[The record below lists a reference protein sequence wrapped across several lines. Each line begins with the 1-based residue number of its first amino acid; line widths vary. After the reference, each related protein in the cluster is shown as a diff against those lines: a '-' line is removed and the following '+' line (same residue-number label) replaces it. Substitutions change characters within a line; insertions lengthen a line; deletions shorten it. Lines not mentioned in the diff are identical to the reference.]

1 MTAPV
6 PQYPQA
12 EYIALDT
19 IPVNG
24 VPAYHAGDPIF
35 ASAVERIPAA
45 VAEGDG
51 CNVAPVDSNEA
62 QALLKALAKVTG
74 DSPVPALDQLRLA
87 KEEEGAPEPGS
98 VGAFDPSR
106 HTVADV
112 NAYLADQSD
121 AEKARVIEAE
131 RSTQGRNGIVDGPHA
146 KAAAAAPVSA
156 PVRGEIAE
164 A

>member
-1 MTAPV
+1 VFEA
-6 PQYPQA
+6 
-12 EYIALDT
+12 
-19 IPVNG
+19 
-24 VPAYHAGDPIF
+24 
-35 ASAVERIPAA
+35 
-45 VAEGDG
+45 
-51 CNVAPVDSNEA
+51 DSNEA

-131 RSTQGRNGIVDGPHA
+131 RSTQGRNGIIDGPHA

>member
-1 MTAPV
+1 MTAAA
-6 PQYPQA
+6 YPQA
-12 EYIALDT
+12 EYVALRT
-19 IPVNG
+19 ILVNG
-24 VPAYHAGDPIF
+24 VPGYHAGDPVY
-35 ASAVERIPAA
+35 ASALERLGVSEEDGD
-45 VAEGDG
+45 VAL
-51 CNVAPVDSNEA
+51 ADSNEA
-62 QALLKALAKVTG
+62 QALARAQAKVTG
-74 DSPVPALDQLRLA
+74 DSNVPQLDQLRA
-87 KEEEGAPEPGS
+87 ARDEEGVVEPGS

-131 RSTQGRNGIVDGPHA
+131 RSSQGRQGIVDGPHA
-146 KAAAAAPVSA
+146 KAAASAPAVSA

>member
-87 KEEEGAPEPGS
+87 
-98 VGAFDPSR
+98 
-106 HTVADV
+106 
-112 NAYLADQSD
+112 
-121 AEKARVIEAE
+121 I
-131 RSTQGRNGIVDGPHA
+131 IDGPHA